1 MSSYENL
8 SLYPGYSNL
17 GVLRQKRGLSAS
29 DLAKTVG
36 VSRQTI
42 YAIEAGSYVP
52 NTVVAIRLARAL
64 ETTVE
69 ELFPLAEEAPAAQ
82 LRSEAGNAPARFRK
96 RLNPARRSSYARWTS
111 A

>member
-1 MSSYENL
+1 MMKDPVRRATRRGMSFIRESVFL
-8 SLYPGYSNL
+8 SGYSNL

-69 ELFPLAEEAPAAQ
+69 ELFPLVEEAPPAQ
-82 LRSEAGNAPARFRK
+82 PPSHQ
-96 RLNPARRSSYARWTS
+96 
-111 A
+111 